1 MVLSPVSVG
10 ANLEILAMFSFSHYC
25 RYSFIIPAVSEAD
38 SFAGVAVVVHVAVVS
53 LGAEYIFICKCCLHL
68 LIMYLQIFN

>member
-1 MVLSPVSVG
+1 MVLSPLSVG
-10 ANLEILAMFSFSHYC
+10 ANLEILAIFSFSHY
-25 RYSFIIPAVSEAD
+25 SFIIPVVSEAD
-38 SFAGVAVVVHVAVVS
+38 SFAGVAVIHIAVVS

>member
-10 ANLEILAMFSFSHYC
+10 ANLEILAMFSFSYYC
-25 RYSFIIPAVSEAD
+25 RYSFIIPVVSEAD
-38 SFAGVAVVVHVAVVS
+38 SFAGVAVVHIAVAS
-53 LGAEYIFICKCCLHL
+53 LGTEYIFICKCCLHL

>member
-10 ANLEILAMFSFSHYC
+10 ANLEILAMFSFSHY
-25 RYSFIIPAVSEAD
+25 SFIIPVVSEID
-38 SFAGVAVVVHVAVVS
+38 SFAGVAVIHIAVVS